1 MLHNSVAKPDEE
13 TEKTVE
19 TNISI
24 DDTIDVYYETDET
37 NGTNELVGTD
47 GREQS
52 KGANETDDGN
62 YEKKKSKMDRFS
74 NKQNLY

>member
-24 DDTIDVYYETDET
+24 DESIEPNVLHETEETD
-37 NGTNELVGTD
+37 
-47 GREQS
+47 
-52 KGANETDDGN
+52 
-62 YEKKKSKMDRFS
+62 
-74 NKQNLY
+74 